1 MYIADLHIHSKYSR
15 ATSRECVPEYLDLWA
30 RRKGI
35 DIVGT
40 GDFTHPA
47 WREEL
52 NEKLVPAEEGL
63 YTLREEY
70 RLHDACTDGLRRP
83 RFVVT
88 GEISSIYKKGG
99 RVRKVHNV
107 ILLPSLEAAETLAQ
121 KLEAIGNIHSDGRP
135 ILGLDCRDLL
145 EITLEACPDAVFIP
159 AHIWTPHFSLFGAF
173 SGFDT
178 IEECFEDLTPH
189 IHALETGLSS
199 DPPMNWRLSAL
210 DAYHLVSNSDA
221 HSPSKLG
228 REANL
233 LDIPLSYPALSHALQ
248 TGEGLTG
255 TIEFFPEEG
264 KYHYDGHRNC
274 NLCLSPAE
282 AERYGGICPVCGR
295 KLTIGVQHRVEQ
307 LADRDED
314 ARAPGA
320 NPFESLAPLPE
331 VIAGSTGLSAT
342 GSKVSAQYES
352 MLRQLGPE
360 FPILREIAPEDIE
373 RVAGPCVAEGIRRLR
388 AGKVERSPGYDG
400 AYGKIQLLRPDEIDA
415 LNGQISFFLGQTPA
429 KKGPARKL
437 QKRAAKAESAPA
449 ESTPTVPSGPLD
461 GLNEEQLAAVTAPER
476 AVSVIAGPG
485 TGKTKTLVS
494 RIAYLIQN
502 RGVKP
507 SEITAVTFTNK
518 AAVEMRERLE
528 KQLGGK
534 RAVRAMTIGTFH
546 AICLQLLTEHT
557 QGVNLLDEY
566 EAREIAD
573 EVGKAHACKLS
584 PTAFLQ
590 EVSRRKNGLEPSES
604 ALSSEVFDAYQECLN
619 TANVLDFDD
628 LLLQAVA
635 MAEAET
641 EKNAKW
647 AKRFHYLLV
656 DEFQDIN
663 ALQFR
668 LVQAWNRNGKSLFV
682 IGDPD
687 QSIYGFRGS
696 DAHCFARLEESFPAM
711 RSIRLLKNYRST
723 PEILRC
729 ALPVISEN
737 EGSQRLLKAQHP
749 SGALVRCV
757 TAESDLSEGIYIAK
771 EINRMVGGIDM
782 LDSDAGFSHAE
793 DAPPRSF
800 SDIAVLYRT
809 HRQADLVEKCLRREG
824 IPCVIAGRDDFLADD
839 AVRGAVSFF
848 HFLLDVQNDPALRA
862 CLKLVW
868 NCPADLIGSLAQ
880 FFAQAA
886 SGNPSQEALDAAA
899 TEYADVAVLQPF
911 FAQVEEFR
919 QRVGKEKPR
928 KLLDAWA
935 KAQGLTASEPFQR
948 LLNTAVFHKDMAS
961 FLQNL
966 LLGQESDLMR
976 SATGKLYEAGA
987 VTLMTLHGSK
997 GLEFPVVFL
1006 AGVRQGKIP
1015 LESPKHPANV
1025 EEERRLFY
1033 VGMTRAQDELI
1044 LLTSNE
1050 PSCFLDAIPADCLH
1064 KTTTGGKKRASEM
1077 KQLSLFD

>member
-1 MYIADLHIHSKYSR
+1 M
-15 ATSRECVPEYLDLWA
+15 
-30 RRKGI
+30 
-35 DIVGT
+35 
-40 GDFTHPA
+40 
-47 WREEL
+47 
-52 NEKLVPAEEGL
+52 
-63 YTLREEY
+63 
-70 RLHDACTDGLRRP
+70 
-83 RFVVT
+83 
-88 GEISSIYKKGG
+88 
-99 RVRKVHNV
+99 
-107 ILLPSLEAAETLAQ
+107 
-121 KLEAIGNIHSDGRP
+121 
-135 ILGLDCRDLL
+135 
-145 EITLEACPDAVFIP
+145 
-159 AHIWTPHFSLFGAF
+159 
-173 SGFDT
+173 
-178 IEECFEDLTPH
+178 
-189 IHALETGLSS
+189 
-199 DPPMNWRLSAL
+199 
-210 DAYHLVSNSDA
+210 
-221 HSPSKLG
+221 
-228 REANL
+228 
-233 LDIPLSYPALSHALQ
+233 
-248 TGEGLTG
+248 
-255 TIEFFPEEG
+255 
-264 KYHYDGHRNC
+264 
-274 NLCLSPAE
+274 
-282 AERYGGICPVCGR
+282 
-295 KLTIGVQHRVEQ
+295 
-307 LADRDED
+307 
-314 ARAPGA
+314 
-320 NPFESLAPLPE
+320 
-331 VIAGSTGLSAT
+331 
-342 GSKVSAQYES
+342 
-352 MLRQLGPE
+352 
-360 FPILREIAPEDIE
+360 
-373 RVAGPCVAEGIRRLR
+373 
-388 AGKVERSPGYDG
+388 
-400 AYGKIQLLRPDEIDA
+400 
-415 LNGQISFFLGQTPA
+415 
-429 KKGPARKL
+429 
-437 QKRAAKAESAPA
+437 
-449 ESTPTVPSGPLD
+449 
-461 GLNEEQLAAVTAPER
+461 
-476 AVSVIAGPG
+476 
-485 TGKTKTLVS
+485 
-494 RIAYLIQN
+494 
-502 RGVKP
+502 
-507 SEITAVTFTNK
+507 
-518 AAVEMRERLE
+518 
-528 KQLGGK
+528 
-534 RAVRAMTIGTFH
+534 
-546 AICLQLLTEHT
+546 
-557 QGVNLLDEY
+557 
-566 EAREIAD
+566 
-573 EVGKAHACKLS
+573 
-584 PTAFLQ
+584 
-590 EVSRRKNGLEPSES
+590 
-604 ALSSEVFDAYQECLN
+604 
-619 TANVLDFDD
+619 
-628 LLLQAVA
+628 
-635 MAEAET
+635 
-641 EKNAKW
+641 
-647 AKRFHYLLV
+647 
-656 DEFQDIN
+656 
-663 ALQFR
+663 
-668 LVQAWNRNGKSLFV
+668 

-737 EGSQRLLKAQHP
+737 EGSQRLLEAQHP

-782 LDSDAGFSHAE
+782 LDSDAGFSRAE

-1033 VGMTRAQDELI
+1033 VGMTRAQEELI

>member
-1 MYIADLHIHSKYSR
+1 M
-15 ATSRECVPEYLDLWA
+15 
-30 RRKGI
+30 
-35 DIVGT
+35 
-40 GDFTHPA
+40 
-47 WREEL
+47 

-210 DAYHLVSNSDA
+210 DGYHLISNSDA

-233 LDIPLSYPALSHALQ
+233 LDISLSYPALSHALQ
-248 TGEGLTG
+248 TGEGLAG

-342 GSKVSAQYES
+342 GSKVAAQYES

-373 RVAGPCVAEGIRRLR
+373 SAAGPCVAEGIRRLR

-449 ESTPTVPSGPLD
+449 ISTPSAPSGPLD

-518 AAVEMRERLE
+518 AAGEMRERLE

-573 EVGKAHACKLS
+573 EIGKAHACKLS

-604 ALSSEVFDAYQECLN
+604 ALSSEVFDAYQECLH

-711 RSIRLLKNYRST
+711 RSIHLLKNYRST

-737 EGSQRLLKAQHP
+737 EGLQRLLEAQHP